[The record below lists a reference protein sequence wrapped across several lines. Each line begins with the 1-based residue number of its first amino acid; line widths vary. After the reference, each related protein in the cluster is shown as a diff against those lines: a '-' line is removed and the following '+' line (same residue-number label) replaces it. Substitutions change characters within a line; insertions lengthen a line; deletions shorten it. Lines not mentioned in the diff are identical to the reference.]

1 MKTAIEGSR
10 HGILLLPLPKSAITM
25 LRVGTL
31 LISNLSTSTGSNG
44 MHTLPIQFVSAFDY
58 LFSDG
63 YRKEISRDGLCLYS
77 HLRQDVGTDK

>member
-10 HGILLLPLPKSAITM
+10 HGILLVPLPKSAITM
-25 LRVGTL
+25 FRVGTL

-44 MHTLPIQFVSAFDY
+44 MHTWPIQFVTAFVY

-63 YRKEISRDGLCLYS
+63 DRKEISRDGLCLYS
-77 HLRQDVGTDK
+77 HLRQDEGKDK